1 MINFFR
7 KKRKTLADDNK
18 ALKYARYAIG
28 EIVLVVIGILIALQ
42 LNTWKEERKI
52 ANEEQYLLNELL
64 TEFNT
69 NLEKIKKDQFLNSA
83 NQNASIAILNR
94 IQKNSLK
101 SDPKKLDSLFMVVF
115 SYGSFNAVTGVLSE
129 IISSGKLRIIKDPGL
144 RNKLSEWPGWL
155 ENQQE
160 DIDIR
165 RDQLNFYVEP
175 FYVKNAPMKNGD
187 NYIDFSHWSKKYK
200 RKALEK
206 SNFNYNFEAL
216 TSREFE
222 GNLYKY
228 VLDQDFVLLN
238 DVETEDFII
247 SIIEQIKLNIDNE

>member
-1 MINFFR
+1 M
-7 KKRKTLADDNK
+7 
-18 ALKYARYAIG
+18 
-28 EIVLVVIGILIALQ
+28 
-42 LNTWKEERKI
+42 
-52 ANEEQYLLNELL
+52 
-64 TEFNT
+64 
-69 NLEKIKKDQFLNSA
+69 
-83 NQNASIAILNR
+83 

-101 SDPKKLDSLFMVVF
+101 SNPKKLDSLFMIVF

-129 IISSGKLRIIKDPGL
+129 IISSGKLRILKDTDL

-165 RDQLNFYVEP
+165 RDQLNYYVEP
-175 FYVKNAPMKNGD
+175 LYVKYAPMKNGD

-200 RKALEK
+200 RKTLEK
-206 SNFNYNFEAL
+206 SNFNYDFEAL

-222 GNLYKY
+222 GALYKY

-247 SIIEQIKLNIDNE
+247 SIIEQIKINIEND